1 MEIVILSMVVF
12 AFISAFFIFIDS
24 LRIRKKM
31 NEIISK
37 HNLLAK
43 ALACDLQTIE
53 KEIENLKN
61 QMK

>member
-1 MEIVILSMVVF
+1 MEIVILSM
-12 AFISAFFIFIDS
+12 AIFTVINIILILIDS
-24 LRIRKKM
+24 FKTRNKI
-31 NEIISK
+31 NEVISK

-43 ALACDLQTIE
+43 TLACDLQTIE